1 MTVLALDSCRRNA
14 LCALLAG
21 PDGETVEGGVFE
33 GPLAQTTPQ
42 AISKY
47 LRADCRGVVVVVG
60 PGSYTGIR
68 AGIAAA
74 KALFSARSVKLYMT
88 DRLTALAAVH
98 NIERSASVLEAGR
111 GGIYAQ
117 TFTGGNPPSATS
129 QPGHYTLSQ
138 WSPPSNHEIVCDFDL
153 PDGRRC
159 EPLDILAAATRV
171 ALNAGEA
178 EPSRVRALYVSQP
191 EFTKHVLNSSAK

>member
-1 MTVLALDSCRRNA
+1 MTLLALDSCRRNA
-14 LCALLAG
+14 LSALLAR
-21 PDGETVEGGVFE
+21 PDGAMLEGGVFD
-33 GPLAQTTPQ
+33 GALARTVPV

-47 LRADCRGVVVVVG
+47 LRPDCSGVVVVLG

-74 KALFSARSVKLYMT
+74 KALFSARGIKVYAT

-98 NIERSASVLEAGR
+98 NLERSVSVLEAGR

-117 TFTGGNPPSATS
+117 TFARGNPPQTTS
-129 QPGHYTLSQ
+129 EPGHYTLAD
-138 WSPPSNHEIVCDFDL
+138 WSPPAADEIVTDFDL
-153 PDGRRC
+153 AGSRKC

-171 ALNAGEA
+171 ALTAGEV
-178 EPSRVRALYVSQP
+178 EPSRIRALYVSQP
-191 EFTKHVLNSSAK
+191 EFTKHVLKKP